1 MDEQHKI
8 ILQKRIAKAENL
20 VKTAKAVFAVG
31 DYDSTVNRTYYA
43 IFHAMRAVLVLDDV
57 DFSKHSGVISYFRQ
71 HYVKTGLFPLEC
83 SQIIGDAKDY
93 RESSDY
99 EDFVII
105 EREIAEEQIG
115 NAERF
120 LEITKTYLAGF

>member
-43 IFHAMRAVLVLDDV
+43 IFHAMRAVIMRTL
-57 DFSKHSGVISYFRQ
+57 
-71 HYVKTGLFPLEC
+71 
-83 SQIIGDAKDY
+83 
-93 RESSDY
+93 
-99 EDFVII
+99 
-105 EREIAEEQIG
+105 
-115 NAERF
+115 
-120 LEITKTYLAGF
+120 